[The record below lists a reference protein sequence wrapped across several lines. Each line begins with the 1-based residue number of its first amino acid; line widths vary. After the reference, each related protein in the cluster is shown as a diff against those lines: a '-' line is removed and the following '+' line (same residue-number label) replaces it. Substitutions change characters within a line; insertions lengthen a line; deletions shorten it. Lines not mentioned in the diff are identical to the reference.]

1 MSKTRRKYSNSFKN
15 KAVELSNHR
24 GNVREVALELGIE
37 PNMINRWRRERDQ
50 YAHNSFPGQGN
61 PKMTDQE
68 KEIAKLRSELTDVR
82 IERDILKKAISIFSL
97 DDKKS
102 SGL

>member
-15 KAVELSNHR
+15 KAVELSHYR
-24 GNVREVALELGIE
+24 ENVPEVAAELGIE
-37 PNMINRWRRERDQ
+37 PNLLNRWRRERDE
-50 YAHNSFPGQGN
+50 YSHNSFPGKGK

-68 KEIAKLRSELTDVR
+68 KEIAKLKAERDDAR
-82 IERDILKKAISIFSL
+82 MERDILKKAISIFSL

-102 SGL
+102 FGS